1 MFPAITLTYEP
12 GQGDFAMEISAS
24 TKIDDLLKEYPF
36 LENFLVTLSP
46 KFKGLKNP
54 IMRKTIGKVATLGKV
69 AGIGGLDPD
78 GFLADLKAEIDRQ
91 AESAPDGAAGAISDP
106 EEKQAALKEIIK
118 ALHAGE
124 DMAVLKQRFG
134 QLIDGVEATEIAKME
149 QALMDEGLPAE
160 EIKRLC
166 DVHVEI
172 FKEALEEQDRPE
184 PPMGHPI
191 HTFMKENRASE
202 KIMSDTSMLL
212 GRIGYPPK
220 AEAFTE
226 NSRALGSLIDRLSE
240 IDIHYTRKENQ
251 LFPMLEAHHFTGPS
265 QVMWSIHDD
274 IRAGLKQAR
283 EAIGQSDA
291 ERTLTH
297 LKEAIQAI
305 RDMIYK
311 EEHILYPAS
320 LDMLT
325 DQEWIKVKEG
335 EADIGFAWVVPDTGW
350 PENLIQEPEDVP
362 PEPGEVLDEIA
373 GALGLDTGRMTLEQI
388 NLMLTHLPVDLTF
401 VDENDRVA
409 YYSEGPERI
418 FPRSPAIVGR
428 EVRNCHPPKSVHLV
442 NQILDAFKSGSR
454 DTAEFWIELGGK
466 FIFIRYFAVRDG
478 DGYYRGCLEVS
489 QDLTKIRKLEGQQRL
504 LDWE

>member
-1 MFPAITLTYEP
+1 
-12 GQGDFAMEISAS
+12 MEISAN
-24 TKIDDLLKEYPF
+24 TKIDSLLKEYPF
-36 LENFLVTLSP
+36 LVEFLVKLSP

-69 AGIGGLDPD
+69 AGIGGLDLD
-78 GFLADLKAEIDRQ
+78 DFLTALTSEINRQTDKA
-91 AESAPDGAAGAISDP
+91 ATPGESAPDGAGDVLSDP

-134 QLIDGVEATEIAKME
+134 QLISGVEASEIAKME

-166 DVHVEI
+166 DLHVEI
-172 FKEALEEQDRPE
+172 FKEALEEHDRPE

-202 KIMSDTSMLL
+202 KIMSETSMLM
-212 GRIGYPPK
+212 GRIGHPPRP
-220 AEAFTE
+220 EAFQE
-226 NSRALGSLIDRLSE
+226 NRQALGSLIERLSE

-283 EAIGQSDA
+283 EAFAKSAPEG
-291 ERTLTH
+291 TLSP
-297 LKEAIQAI
+297 LKDAIQAI

-320 LDMLT
+320 LDMLS

-350 PENLIQEPEDVP
+350 PEDIIKEPEGVP
-362 PEPGEVLDEIA
+362 PEPAEVLKDVA

-401 VDENDRVA
+401 VDKNDRVA

-418 FPRSPAIVGR
+418 FPRSPAIIGR

-454 DTAEFWIELGGK
+454 NTAEFWIELGGK
-466 FIFIRYFAVRDG
+466 FIYIRYFAVRDA

-489 QDLTKIRKLEGQQRL
+489 QDLTQIRKLEGQQRL
-504 LDWE
+504 IDWE

>member
-1 MFPAITLTYEP
+1 M
-12 GQGDFAMEISAS
+12 GISAN
-24 TKIDDLLKEYPF
+24 TKINDLLKKYPF
-36 LENFLVTLSP
+36 LEDFLVSLSP

-78 GFLADLKAEIDRQ
+78 EFVATLTKEIDRQ
-91 AESAPDGAAGAISDP
+91 AGKATISVEQTPDGADSGSSDP
-106 EEKQAALKEIIK
+106 EEKQQALKKIIK

-124 DMAVLKQRFG
+124 DMAVLKQRFSE
-134 QLIDGVEATEIAKME
+134 LVKGVEATEIAQME

-172 FKEALEEQDRPE
+172 FKEALEEQDRPD
-184 PPMGHPI
+184 PPLGHPI
-191 HTFMKENRASE
+191 HTYMKENRASE
-202 KIMSDTSMLL
+202 KIMSETSMLL
-212 GRIGYPPK
+212 GRIGHPP
-220 AEAFTE
+220 APEAFSE
-226 NSRALGSLIDRLSE
+226 NSQALDALIDRLSE
-240 IDIHYTRKENQ
+240 INTHYTRKENQ

-274 IRAGLKQAR
+274 IRASLKQAR
-283 EAIGQSDA
+283 EAFAQSDPEGTIA
-291 ERTLTH
+291 P
-297 LKEAIQAI
+297 LKEAILAI

-320 LDMLT
+320 LDMLS
-325 DQEWIKVKEG
+325 DQEWVRVKEG

-350 PENLIQEPEDVP
+350 PEGIIQETEAPAPEPQAVVEDV
-362 PEPGEVLDEIA
+362 A
-373 GALGLDTGRMTLEQI
+373 GALGLDTGHMALEQI

-418 FPRSPAIVGR
+418 FPRSPAIIGR

-466 FIFIRYFAVRDG
+466 FIYIRYFAVRDA

-489 QDLTKIRKLEGQQRL
+489 QDLTEIRKLEGQQRL

>member
-1 MFPAITLTYEP
+1 MGINA
-12 GQGDFAMEISAS
+12 D
-24 TKIDDLLKEYPF
+24 TKIDDLLKQYPF
-36 LENFLVTLSP
+36 LEDFLVNLSP

-69 AGIGGLDPD
+69 AGIGGLDLNE
-78 GFLADLKAEIDRQ
+78 FLAALTTEIDRRTGQ
-91 AESAPDGAAGAISDP
+91 AAAAPEPADDGVDGFISDP
-106 EEKQAALKEIIK
+106 QKKQEALKEIIK
-118 ALHAGE
+118 ALHDGE
-124 DMAVLKQRFG
+124 DFEAVKQRFN
-134 QLIDGVEATEIAKME
+134 QLVKGVEATEIAKME

-172 FKEALEEQDRPE
+172 FKDALQEQDRPE
-184 PPMGHPI
+184 SPLGHPI

-202 KIMSDTSMLL
+202 KIMSETSMLL
-212 GRIGYPPK
+212 GRIGHPPRE
-220 AEAFTE
+220 EAFAE
-226 NSRALGSLIDRLSE
+226 NKEALAALIERLSE
-240 IDIHYTRKENQ
+240 VDIHYTRKENQ

-274 IRAGLKQAR
+274 IRAGLKQTR
-283 EAIGQSDA
+283 EALAQSDA
-291 ERTLTH
+291 EGTVTP

-325 DQEWIKVKEG
+325 DQEWMRVKEG

-350 PENLIQEPEDVP
+350 PEDIIQETEAPAPEPAEVLEDV
-362 PEPGEVLDEIA
+362 A
-373 GALGLDTGRMTLEQI
+373 GALGLDTGRLTLEQI

-418 FPRSPAIVGR
+418 FPRSPAIIGR

-466 FIFIRYFAVRDG
+466 FIFIRYFAVRDKI
-478 DGYYRGCLEVS
+478 GYYRGCLEVS
-489 QDLTKIRKLEGQQRL
+489 QDLTRIRKLEGQNRL

>member
-1 MFPAITLTYEP
+1 
-12 GQGDFAMEISAS
+12 
-24 TKIDDLLKEYPF
+24 
-36 LENFLVTLSP
+36 
-46 KFKGLKNP
+46 
-54 IMRKTIGKVATLGKV
+54 
-69 AGIGGLDPD
+69 
-78 GFLADLKAEIDRQ
+78 
-91 AESAPDGAAGAISDP
+91 
-106 EEKQAALKEIIK
+106 
-118 ALHAGE
+118 
-124 DMAVLKQRFG
+124 
-134 QLIDGVEATEIAKME
+134 
-149 QALMDEGLPAE
+149 
-160 EIKRLC
+160 
-166 DVHVEI
+166 
-172 FKEALEEQDRPE
+172 
-184 PPMGHPI
+184 
-191 HTFMKENRASE
+191 
-202 KIMSDTSMLL
+202 
-212 GRIGYPPK
+212 
-220 AEAFTE
+220 
-226 NSRALGSLIDRLSE
+226 
-240 IDIHYTRKENQ
+240 
-251 LFPMLEAHHFTGPS
+251 
-265 QVMWSIHDD
+265 MWSIHDD
-274 IRAGLKQAR
+274 IRAGLKQSR
-283 EAIGQSDA
+283 EAFAKSNA
-291 ERTLTH
+291 EGTIAS

-362 PEPGEVLDEIA
+362 PGPEEVLEEIA

-418 FPRSPAIVGR
+418 FPRSPAIIGR

-466 FIFIRYFAVRDG
+466 FIFIRYFAVRDA

>member
-1 MFPAITLTYEP
+1 
-12 GQGDFAMEISAS
+12 MEISAN

-36 LENFLVTLSP
+36 LKDFLINLSP

-54 IMRKTIGKVATLGKV
+54 IMRKTIGKVATLGKI
-69 AGIGGLDPD
+69 AGIGGLDLD
-78 GFLADLKAEIDRQ
+78 DILAALTKEIDRQ
-91 AESAPDGAAGAISDP
+91 AGKAATPDESTSNGANSVISDP
-106 EEKQAALKEIIK
+106 VEKQAALKEIIK

-124 DMAVLKQRFG
+124 DMAVLKQRFS
-134 QLIDGVEATEIAKME
+134 QLVKGVQATEIAKME

-202 KIMSDTSMLL
+202 KIMSETSMLL
-212 GRIGYPPK
+212 GRVGQPPK
-220 AEAFTE
+220 PEAFTE
-226 NSRALGSLIDRLSE
+226 NSQALKSLVERLC
-240 IDIHYTRKENQ
+240 DVDTHYTRKENQ

-274 IRAGLKQAR
+274 IRASLKQAR
-283 EAIGQSDA
+283 EAFAKSDPEGTIA
-291 ERTLTH
+291 P

-311 EEHILYPAS
+311 EEHILFPAS
-320 LDMLT
+320 LDMLS
-325 DQEWIKVKEG
+325 DPEWVKVKEG
-335 EADIGFAWVVPDTGW
+335 EADIGFAWVVPDSGW
-350 PENLIQEPEDVP
+350 PENIIQQPEEAP
-362 PEPGEVLDEIA
+362 PEPEAVVQDVA
-373 GALGLDTGRMTLEQI
+373 GALGLDTGHMTLEQI

-418 FPRSPAIVGR
+418 FPRSPAIIGR

-466 FIFIRYFAVRDG
+466 FIYIRYFAVRDTS
-478 DGYYRGCLEVS
+478 GYYRGCLEVS
-489 QDLTKIRKLEGQQRL
+489 QDLTHIRKLEGQQRL

>member
-1 MFPAITLTYEP
+1 
-12 GQGDFAMEISAS
+12 MEINAA

-36 LENFLVTLSP
+36 LEDFLVRLSP

-54 IMRKTIGKVATLGKV
+54 IMRKTIGKVATLSKI
-69 AGIGGLDPD
+69 AGIGGLDLDDFLATLTAEINRQVGTAAPAVGSTPD
-78 GFLADLKAEIDRQ
+78 G
-91 AESAPDGAAGAISDP
+91 DGADSIISDS

-124 DMAVLKQRFG
+124 DMAVLKQRLS
-134 QLIDGVEATEIAKME
+134 QLIGGVEATEIAKME

-172 FKEALEEQDRPE
+172 FKEALQEQDRPE

-220 AEAFTE
+220 ARAFTE
-226 NSRALGSLIDRLSE
+226 NSQALGALIDRLSE

-283 EAIGQSDA
+283 EAFAGSDA
-291 ERTLTH
+291 EGTITP

-350 PENLIQEPEDVP
+350 PEDIIKEPVDEP
-362 PEPGEVLDEIA
+362 PEPAEVLEEVT

-418 FPRSPAIVGR
+418 FPRSPAIIGR

-466 FIFIRYFAVRDG
+466 FIYIRYFAVRDA

-489 QDLTKIRKLEGQQRL
+489 QELTQIRKLEGQQRL

>member
-1 MFPAITLTYEP
+1 MDIGAN
-12 GQGDFAMEISAS
+12 
-24 TKIDDLLKEYPF
+24 TKIDSLLKEYPF
-36 LENFLVTLSP
+36 LEDFLIRLSP

-54 IMRKTIGKVATLGKV
+54 IMRKTLGKVATLSKI
-69 AGIGGLDPD
+69 ADIGGLDLD
-78 GFLADLKAEIDRQ
+78 NFLAALTKEIDRQ
-91 AESAPDGAAGAISDP
+91 TGKAATPDGSTPDGAGGVLSDP
-106 EEKQAALKEIIK
+106 DEKQAALKEIIK

-124 DMAVLKQRFG
+124 DMAVLKQRFT
-134 QLIDGVEATEIAKME
+134 QLISGVEASEIAKME

-184 PPMGHPI
+184 PPIGHPI

-202 KIMSDTSMLL
+202 KVMSETSMLM
-212 GRIGYPPK
+212 GRMGQSPGL
-220 AEAFTE
+220 EAFKE
-226 NSRALGSLIDRLSE
+226 NSQMLGTLIERLSE

-274 IRAGLKQAR
+274 IRANLKQAR
-283 EAIGQSDA
+283 EAFADSDP
-291 ERTLTH
+291 EGTLTP
-297 LKEAIQAI
+297 LKEAILAI

-311 EEHILYPAS
+311 EEHILFPAS
-320 LDMLT
+320 LDMLS
-325 DQEWIKVKEG
+325 DPEWIKVKAG

-350 PENLIQEPEDVP
+350 PEDIIKEPEEVP
-362 PEPGEVLDEIA
+362 PEPAEVLKDVA
-373 GALGLDTGRMTLEQI
+373 GALGLDTGRLTLEQI

-409 YYSEGPERI
+409 YYSEGPQRI
-418 FPRSPAIVGR
+418 FPRSPAIIGR

-442 NQILDAFKSGSR
+442 NKILDAFKSGSR
-454 DTAEFWIELGGK
+454 NTAEFWIELGGK
-466 FIFIRYFAVRDG
+466 FIYIRYFAVRDAG
-478 DGYYRGCLEVS
+478 GYYRGCLEVS
-489 QDLTKIRKLEGQQRL
+489 QDLTRIRKLEGQQRL

>member
-1 MFPAITLTYEP
+1 
-12 GQGDFAMEISAS
+12 MEINAN
-24 TKIDDLLKEYPF
+24 TKIDGLLKEYPF
-36 LENFLVTLSP
+36 LQDFLVRLSP
-46 KFKGLKNP
+46 KFKGLRNP
-54 IMRKTIGKVATLGKV
+54 IMRKTIGKVATLSKV
-69 AGIGGLDPD
+69 AGVGGLDLDDFLTALTEEINRHTGKTATPGESTPD
-78 GFLADLKAEIDRQ
+78 G
-91 AESAPDGAAGAISDP
+91 DGTDGILSDP
-106 EEKQAALKEIIK
+106 EKKQAALKEIIR

-124 DMAVLKQRFG
+124 DMAVLKQRFS
-134 QLIDGVEATEIAKME
+134 QLISGVEASEIARME

-172 FKEALEEQDRPE
+172 FKEALEEQDRPA

-202 KIMSDTSMLL
+202 KIMSETSMLM
-212 GRIGYPPK
+212 GRIGHPPRP
-220 AEAFTE
+220 EDFQE
-226 NSRALGSLIDRLSE
+226 NRQALGALIERLCE
-240 IDIHYTRKENQ
+240 IDTHYTRKENQ

-283 EAIGQSDA
+283 EAFAGSDPA
-291 ERTLTH
+291 GTVTP

-320 LDMLT
+320 LDMLS

-350 PENLIQEPEDVP
+350 PEDIIMEKEPEDVP
-362 PEPGEVLDEIA
+362 PEPAEVVQEVA

-388 NLMLTHLPVDLTF
+388 NLMLTHLPVDLSF

-418 FPRSPAIVGR
+418 FPRSPAIIGR

-466 FIFIRYFAVRDG
+466 FIYIRYFAVRDA

-489 QDLTKIRKLEGQQRL
+489 QNLTQIRKLEGQQRL

>member
-1 MFPAITLTYEP
+1 
-12 GQGDFAMEISAS
+12 MEINAN
-24 TKIDDLLKEYPF
+24 TKIDDLLKEFPF
-36 LENFLVTLSP
+36 LEDFLVKLSP
-46 KFKGLKNP
+46 KFKGLRNP
-54 IMRKTIGKVATLGKV
+54 IMRKTIGKVATLSKV
-69 AGIGGLDPD
+69 AGIGDLDLD
-78 GFLADLKAEIDRQ
+78 EFLTALTAEINRQ
-91 AESAPDGAAGAISDP
+91 TGQAATTDESTPDGAGGAISDP

-124 DMAVLKQRFG
+124 DMAVLKKRFS
-134 QLIDGVEATEIAKME
+134 QLIDGVEASEIAKME

-191 HTFMKENRASE
+191 HTFMKENRTSE
-202 KIMSDTSMLL
+202 KIMSETSMLI
-212 GRIGYPPK
+212 GRIGYPPRP
-220 AEAFTE
+220 EAFKE
-226 NSRALGSLIDRLSE
+226 NRGALRALIERLSE
-240 IDIHYTRKENQ
+240 IDTHYTRKENQ

-274 IRAGLKQAR
+274 IRADLKQAR
-283 EAIGQSDA
+283 DAIGQSDA
-291 ERTLTH
+291 EGTLRP

-320 LDMLT
+320 LDMLS

-335 EADIGFAWVVPDTGW
+335 EADIGFAWIVPDKGW
-350 PENLIQEPEDVP
+350 PEDIIKEPADVP
-362 PEPGEVLDEIA
+362 PEPAEVLEDVA
-373 GALGLDTGRMTLEQI
+373 AALGLDTGRMTLEQI

-418 FPRSPAIVGR
+418 FPRSPAIIGR

-466 FIFIRYFAVRDG
+466 FIFIRYFAVRDK

-489 QDLTKIRKLEGQQRL
+489 QDLTRIRKLEGQQRL

>member
-1 MFPAITLTYEP
+1 
-12 GQGDFAMEISAS
+12 MEIGAN

-36 LENFLVTLSP
+36 LEDFLVTLSP

-54 IMRKTIGKVATLGKV
+54 IMRKILGKVATLSKV
-69 AGIGGLDPD
+69 ADIGGLDLD
-78 GFLADLKAEIDRQ
+78 NFIEALTNEINRQ
-91 AESAPDGAAGAISDP
+91 TGKTTTSDKSAPDGVSDALSDP
-106 EEKQAALKEIIK
+106 AERQAALKEIIK

-124 DMAVLKQRFG
+124 DMAVLKQRFT
-134 QLIDGVEATEIAKME
+134 QLIRGVEASEIAKME

-184 PPMGHPI
+184 PPLGHPI

-202 KIMSDTSMLL
+202 KIMSETSMLM
-212 GRIGYPPK
+212 GRIGQPPGL
-220 AEAFTE
+220 EAFKE
-226 NSRALGSLIDRLSE
+226 NCQMLGSLIERLSE

-274 IRAGLKQAR
+274 IRANLKQAR
-283 EAIGQSDA
+283 EAFANSDP
-291 ERTLTH
+291 EGTITP

-311 EEHILYPAS
+311 EEHILFPAS
-320 LDMLT
+320 LDMLS
-325 DQEWIKVKEG
+325 DPEWINVKEG

-350 PENLIQEPEDVP
+350 PEDVIKEPADVP
-362 PEPGEVLDEIA
+362 PEPAEILKDVT
-373 GALGLDTGRMTLEQI
+373 GALSLDTGRMTLEQI

-409 YYSEGPERI
+409 YYSEGPERKKR
-418 FPRSPAIVGR
+418 P
-428 EVRNCHPPKSVHLV
+428 
-442 NQILDAFKSGSR
+442 SG
-454 DTAEFWIELGGK
+454 
-466 FIFIRYFAVRDG
+466 
-478 DGYYRGCLEVS
+478 
-489 QDLTKIRKLEGQQRL
+489 Q
-504 LDWE
+504 

>member
-1 MFPAITLTYEP
+1 
-12 GQGDFAMEISAS
+12 MEISAN
-24 TKIDDLLKEYPF
+24 TKIDELLKQYPF
-36 LENFLVTLSP
+36 LEDFLVTLSP

-69 AGIGGLDPD
+69 AGIGGLEVDE
-78 GFLADLKAEIDRQ
+78 FLAALTNEINRQ
-91 AESAPDGAAGAISDP
+91 AGKAAASTPDGADAVVGDP

-124 DMAVLKQRFG
+124 DMAVLKQRFSE
-134 QLIDGVEATEIAKME
+134 LVKGVEATEIAKME

-172 FKEALEEQDRPE
+172 FKEALEEHDRPE
-184 PPMGHPI
+184 PPLGHPI

-202 KIMSDTSMLL
+202 KIMSETSMLL
-212 GRIGYPPK
+212 GRIGHPPK
-220 AEAFTE
+220 PEAFSE
-226 NSRALGSLIDRLSE
+226 NSQALGALIDRLSE
-240 IDIHYTRKENQ
+240 IDTHYTRKENQ

-274 IRAGLKQAR
+274 IRASLKQTR
-283 EAIGQSDA
+283 EAFARSDPEGTIA
-291 ERTLTH
+291 P
-297 LKEAIQAI
+297 LKESIQAI

-325 DQEWIKVKEG
+325 DQEWVKVKEG

-350 PENLIQEPEDVP
+350 PEDIIKETEEAP
-362 PEPGEVLDEIA
+362 PEPAEVLEEVA

-418 FPRSPAIVGR
+418 FPRSPAIIGR

-466 FIFIRYFAVRDG
+466 FIYIRYFAVRDAS
-478 DGYYRGCLEVS
+478 GYYRGCLEVS
-489 QDLTKIRKLEGQQRL
+489 QDLTRIRKLEGQQRL

>member
-1 MFPAITLTYEP
+1 
-12 GQGDFAMEISAS
+12 MEISAN
-24 TKIDDLLKEYPF
+24 TKIDRLLKEYPF
-36 LENFLVTLSP
+36 LEDFLIKLSP
-46 KFKGLKNP
+46 KFKGLRSP

-69 AGIGGLDPD
+69 ASIGGLDLDEFLAGLRNEINRQTGKAATPAELKPD
-78 GFLADLKAEIDRQ
+78 GK
-91 AESAPDGAAGAISDP
+91 GAGGVLSDP

-134 QLIDGVEATEIAKME
+134 QLISGVQASEIAKME

-184 PPMGHPI
+184 PPLGHPI

-202 KIMSDTSMLL
+202 KIMSETSMLM
-212 GRIGYPPK
+212 GRIGHPPGS
-220 AEAFTE
+220 EAFQE
-226 NSRALGSLIDRLSE
+226 NRPALGALIERLSE
-240 IDIHYTRKENQ
+240 IDIHFTRKENQ
-251 LFPMLEAHHFTGPS
+251 LFPMLEAHHFSAPS

-283 EAIGQSDA
+283 EALAASDPQG
-291 ERTLTH
+291 TLTP

-320 LDMLT
+320 LDMLS
-325 DQEWIKVKEG
+325 DPEWVKVKEG

-350 PENLIQEPEDVP
+350 PENIILEKEPEAAA
-362 PEPGEVLDEIA
+362 PEPDRILKEVA
-373 GALGLDTGRMTLEQI
+373 GVLGLDTGRLTLEQI

-418 FPRSPAIVGR
+418 FPRSPAIIGR

-442 NQILDAFKSGSR
+442 NQILDAFKSGAR

-466 FIFIRYFAVRDG
+466 FIYIRYFAVRNA

-489 QDLTKIRKLEGQQRL
+489 QDIAGIRKLEGQQRL